1 MMEKHLDLVRAKE
14 EEARSSV
21 AAAAARSADIVEQ
34 ARRDGEAHLDEVR
47 AEAAER
53 ERSSLA
59 AARRAA
65 DERSSTMRAENAK
78 RLAAL
83 AVLARKNEERVIE
96 TIVKEF
102 RAGA

>member
-1 MMEKHLDLVRAKE
+1 MIEKHLDRIRARE
-14 EEARSSV
+14 GEARSSV
-21 AAAAARSADIVEQ
+21 ENAGVAASEIVDR
-34 ARRDGEAHLDEVR
+34 ARRDGEAGLDGVR

-65 DERSSTMRAENAK
+65 EERISTMRAENAK

-83 AVLARKNEERVIE
+83 AVLARRNGERVIE